1 MAHGV
6 YTVQTVHKMMKQ
18 RSITKTINSKVYQMR
33 TKIMFCNRDLNVD
46 SIGELIIWHG
56 NEFQILTT

>member
-6 YTVQTVHKMMKQ
+6 YTIQTVHKMMKQ
-18 RSITKTINSKVYQMR
+18 SSITINSKVYQMR

-46 SIGELIIWHG
+46 SIGANNMAW
-56 NEFQILTT
+56 